1 MPDKKSAP
9 LIFRFRRA
17 FALAVVCGGVVL
29 AACGGDG
36 APPAVTPTVTALPTP
51 GPAATIT
58 PTPVVTAEA
67 RTVALGERAVFY
79 GADPDDRAAAVV
91 VGDFNG
97 DDFPDLALGSSRAD
111 GPDNSRPDAGE
122 VYIFFGPFLRGQTRD
137 VLAGEQDVT
146 IFAADAGDEAG
157 RALAAGDLNGDGIA
171 DLVVGAPGADGPD
184 NSRPGAG
191 EAHVLFGSAGL
202 PAVIDLGTD
211 GADSAIYG
219 SDAEDSAAFALVVAD
234 VSGDGLADIVLSSFL
249 ADGPANARER
259 AGEVYVV
266 FGSDEL
272 ASSIDLAA
280 EEQDVTVYGAL
291 ADDRLGEAV
300 GAGDANGDGAA
311 DLVLPA
317 PFASRAAG
325 ETYVI
330 PGGPSLPSLID
341 IAEGGQ
347 QTTVLGLDEGDQ
359 VGHSLAVSDAD
370 GDGIGDLLLGAVS
383 ADGPDNRRDLAGEGF
398 LVMGRDLPSGIIGA
412 AAGEHGVRFYGADSE
427 DRLGR
432 AVALGDLNGDR
443 LADLLLVA
451 SGGDGPDAERANAGE
466 LYVYFGSGG
475 LPKVVDVASVAAD
488 LTLLA
493 DDEADILG
501 SGVFGRPSLL
511 VADMDAD
518 GLNDIVVSA
527 SGGDGPA
534 NDRTDA
540 GEVSIIFVEER

>member
-9 LIFRFRRA
+9 LLSLSRRA

-51 GPAATIT
+51 GPAAIIT
-58 PTPVVTAEA
+58 PTPVVAAEA
-67 RTVALGERAVFY
+67 RTVALGDRAVFY
-79 GADPDDRAAAVV
+79 GADPYDRAAAVV

-97 DDFPDLALGSSRAD
+97 DDIPDLALASSRAD
-111 GPDNSRPDAGE
+111 GPDNARPDAGE
-122 VYIFFGPFLRGQTRD
+122 VYIFFGPLLRGQTRD
-137 VLAGEQDVT
+137 LLAGEQDVT
-146 IFAADAGDEAG
+146 IFAADSGDEAG
-157 RALAAGDLNGDGIA
+157 RALAAGDLNGDGVA

-184 NSRPGAG
+184 NSRSGAG

-211 GADSAIYG
+211 GADVAIYG
-219 SDAEDSAAFALVVAD
+219 SDAEDSAAFALAVGD

-249 ADGPANARER
+249 ADGPANARDR

-272 ASSIDLAA
+272 ASRIDLEAG
-280 EEQDVTVYGAL
+280 EQDVTVYGAQ
-291 ADDRLGEAV
+291 ADDRLGEVV
-300 GAGDANGDGAA
+300 GAGDADGDGVA

-347 QTTVLGLDEGDQ
+347 QTTVLGLEEGDQ

-398 LVMGRDLPSGIIGA
+398 LVMGRDLPSGVIGA
-412 AAGEHGVRFYGADSE
+412 AAGEHGVRFFGGERE

-451 SGGDGPDAERANAGE
+451 SGGDGPVAERADAGE
-466 LYVYFGSGG
+466 LYVYLGSGG
-475 LPKVVDVASVAAD
+475 LARVVDVASVAPD
-488 LTLLA
+488 LTLLG
-493 DDEADILG
+493 DDEVDILG

-518 GLNDIVVSA
+518 GLNDVVVSA

>member
-1 MPDKKSAP
+1 M
-9 LIFRFRRA
+9 
-17 FALAVVCGGVVL
+17 
-29 AACGGDG
+29 
-36 APPAVTPTVTALPTP
+36 
-51 GPAATIT
+51 
-58 PTPVVTAEA
+58 
-67 RTVALGERAVFY
+67 VALLE
-79 GADPDDRAAAVV
+79 PD
-91 VGDFNG
+91 
-97 DDFPDLALGSSRAD
+97 
-111 GPDNSRPDAGE
+111 
-122 VYIFFGPFLRGQTRD
+122 
-137 VLAGEQDVT
+137 
-146 IFAADAGDEAG
+146 
-157 RALAAGDLNGDGIA
+157 
-171 DLVVGAPGADGPD
+171 
-184 NSRPGAG
+184 
-191 EAHVLFGSAGL
+191 
-202 PAVIDLGTD
+202 
-211 GADSAIYG
+211 
-219 SDAEDSAAFALVVAD
+219 
-234 VSGDGLADIVLSSFL
+234 
-249 ADGPANARER
+249 
-259 AGEVYVV
+259 
-266 FGSDEL
+266 
-272 ASSIDLAA
+272 
-280 EEQDVTVYGAL
+280 
-291 ADDRLGEAV
+291 
-300 GAGDANGDGAA
+300 DGAA

-475 LPKVVDVASVAAD
+475 LPKVVDVASVAPD

-493 DDEADILG
+493 DDEVDILG

-518 GLNDIVVSA
+518 GLNDVVVSA

-540 GEVSIIFVEER
+540 GEVSIIFVDER